1 MSQRQP
7 LPERRPQVSVEA
19 AFRRDPL
26 DNPTPFTVSIGLYPD
41 GRPGEVFFDPRQSGL
56 TPLLR
61 DAAVLASLALQ
72 HGATLADLAGAV
84 TRGEDGSRPL
94 SIIGAALD
102 AAATEAATLA
112 WKEQG

>member
-1 MSQRQP
+1 MGRQP

-19 AFRRDPL
+19 GFRRDPL

-72 HGATLADLAGAV
+72 HGATLAGLAAAV
-84 TRGEDGSRPL
+84 TRGEDGQRPL

-102 AAATEAATLA
+102 AAAAEAAALA
-112 WKEQG
+112 GKEQA